1 MTDQQQPGSRAPKS
15 PASGKRSSKRRLPF
29 TPSFL
34 IGLLLVPASAVAA
47 NFLITST
54 PAEPELQVQ
63 AFPEALVDYYTPRPN
78 AASAD
83 ATAPTTAPTEATDAD
98 LALACGS
105 EGLALVAQE
114 AAETT
119 SDIEV
124 AALAALRT
132 ICQEVGIPLPLP
144 PQLPPIIQT
153 VTVQAAAGSGVN
165 GVTTSQRSDE
175 DDDDHAE
182 DEHEREHEDEDDD

>member
-1 MTDQQQPGSRAPKS
+1 V
-15 PASGKRSSKRRLPF
+15 
-29 TPSFL
+29 L
-34 IGLLLVPASAVAA
+34 IA
-47 NFLITST
+47 ST

-63 AFPEALVDYYTPRPN
+63 AFPEALVDYYTPGPN
-78 AASAD
+78 AAPVE

-105 EGLALVAQE
+105 EGLALVEKE

-144 PQLPPIIQT
+144 PELPPIIQT
-153 VTVQAAAGSGVN
+153 VTIQAAGGSAASA
-165 GVTTSQRSDE
+165 VTASQESDADHDDHDGEEEHEEEHEEE
-175 DDDDHAE
+175 DDD
-182 DEHEREHEDEDDD
+182 